1 MPRAAA
7 PLSPLISVSALHPG
21 TASIADGGVI
31 SALHRQHRAVEFGK
45 FLVAIDKAVPAE
57 LDLHYSRTASSRK
70 RSAKPAGS
78 DRNGEWS
85 LSK

>member
-1 MPRAAA
+1 MAGTTSASMARTRE
-7 PLSPLISVSALHPG
+7 LISSRIG
-21 TASIADGGVI
+21 RICFI
-31 SALHRQHRAVEFGK
+31 SALHRQDRAVEFGK

-57 LDLHYSRTASSRK
+57 LDVHYSRAASSRK

>member
-1 MPRAAA
+1 MAGTTSASMARTRE
-7 PLSPLISVSALHPG
+7 LISSRIG
-21 TASIADGGVI
+21 RICVI

-45 FLVAIDKAVPAE
+45 FLVAIDKAVAAE
-57 LDLHYSRTASSRK
+57 LDVHYSRAASSRK